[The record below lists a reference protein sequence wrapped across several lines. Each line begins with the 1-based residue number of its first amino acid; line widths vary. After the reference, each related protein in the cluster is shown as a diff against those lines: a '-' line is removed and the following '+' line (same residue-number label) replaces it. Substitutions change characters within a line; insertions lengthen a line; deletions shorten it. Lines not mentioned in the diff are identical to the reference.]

1 MRNGRPWAALL
12 VVAAAAFAGC
22 GSTAPYANLPRPP
35 RLLTITSAIA
45 HGHVLVSP
53 STLGAGPVMLV
64 VANETKTSQ
73 QLTVSRPAPFALSV
87 QTGPINPGGTATLQ
101 IYLRPG
107 SYVVQ
112 ADDPSVAPTQ
122 ILVGPSR
129 PSSQNQLDL
138 P

>member
-1 MRNGRPWAALL
+1 MRKGRPWAGLL
-12 VVAAAAFAGC
+12 VATAALAGC

-35 RLLTITSAIA
+35 QLVTITSAVA

-53 STLGAGPVMLV
+53 STIGAGPVMLV
-64 VANETKTSQ
+64 VANETGASQ
-73 QLTVSRPAPFALSV
+73 QVTVSRPAPLALSV

-101 IYLRPG
+101 IDLRPG

-112 ADDPSVAPTQ
+112 ADDPTVAATQ

-129 PSSQNQLDL
+129 PSSQDQLDL